1 MQSLFSPGF
10 FTENRARLR
19 ASVDDEAPIVITAN
33 GELQAKGDNPFP
45 FRQDAGF
52 WYLTGVERPDY
63 TLVIGRNETYI
74 IAPERS
80 DIMELFGGVTTTE
93 DVQKQSGIDI
103 VLDADEGWT
112 KLKSDLQKSRRV
124 YTLAATQAYI
134 AVYGLYTNP
143 ARARIIR
150 HMKRAMPGL
159 QVTDVR
165 KQIAELRVVKQTP
178 EIAAIRQA
186 VDITCTTLNKVQHSS
201 YDYEYE
207 LEADITRGFR
217 RQGATGHAYSPIVA
231 GGLNACTLHY
241 LDNNAHLEPTELVLV
256 DVGAE
261 VSNYAADIT
270 RTWSL
275 GKPSARQMAVF
286 DAVDEAVRF
295 AVEQL
300 KPDGPSFY
308 ECEQKVRA
316 FIGTKLKQLGLI
328 ERADDKEGIGRYY
341 PHAPHYLGLDV
352 HDVGDT
358 RQPLK
363 AGMVLTVEP
372 GIYLPDEKIGVR
384 LEEDILITET
394 GCEILSRSCPREL
407 TPVQ

>member
-1 MQSLFSPGF
+1 MQSFFSPEF
-10 FTENRARLR
+10 FTGNRARLR
-19 ASVDDEAPIVITAN
+19 ASVDGDAPIVITAN

-52 WYLTGVERPDY
+52 WYLTGVEHPDY
-63 TLVIGRNETYI
+63 TLVIGVDETYI
-74 IAPERS
+74 IAPGRS
-80 DIMELFGGVTTTE
+80 DVMELFGGVTTP
-93 DVQKQSGIDI
+93 DDIKKQSGVGT
-103 VLDADEGWT
+103 VLNASEGWAR
-112 KLKSDLQKSRRV
+112 LKNNLQKSRKV
-124 YTLAATQAYI
+124 YTLAANQAYI

-143 ARARIIR
+143 ARARITR
-150 HMKRAMPGL
+150 QMKRAVPGL
-159 QVTDVR
+159 QVADIR
-165 KQIAELRVVKQTP
+165 KQLAELRVVKQAP
-178 EIAAIRQA
+178 EIAAIRRA
-186 VDITCTTLNKVQHSS
+186 VDITCATLNEVRRSS
-201 YDYEYE
+201 YSYEYE

-241 LDNNAHLEPTELVLV
+241 IENNARLEPAEPVLA

-270 RTWSL
+270 RTWSF
-275 GKPSARQMAVF
+275 GKPSARQTAVF
-286 DAVDEAVRF
+286 NAVDEAVRF
-295 AVEQL
+295 GIEQL
-300 KPDGPSFY
+300 KPGDISFY
-308 ECEQKVRA
+308 ECEQRVRA
-316 FIGTKLKQLGLI
+316 FVGTKLKELGLL
-328 ERADDKEGIGRYY
+328 ERADDKEEIGRYY

-358 RQPLK
+358 GQPLR

-372 GIYLPDEKIGVR
+372 GIYLPDERIGVR

-394 GCEILSRSCPREL
+394 GCEILSESCPREL